1 MDNGTD
7 AARPPGSP
15 AHGDGDQRVRD
26 LRELRALL
34 VGREQ
39 LAISEL
45 EERIESL
52 DLTAGEVAEL
62 LPEAIALR
70 AGRDEQLARAL
81 GPTLERAF
89 GESVQ
94 RNPQQLAE
102 AIYPTLGPAIRKAI
116 AEAIGGLVAGLNR
129 AMQLSLSPQGLRWRF
144 EAWRAGIPFG
154 QLVLQRS
161 LVYRVEQVYL
171 IHGETGL
178 LLAHVA
184 APDLPA
190 PDADVISGMLTAIRD
205 FVGDAFRANAGGAL
219 RTFTVG
225 DVTMLVEPGPR
236 ALLAATVR
244 GQHPPA
250 LLTRLQSALELI
262 HLRFARPLS
271 EFNGNDAPFEAAKPL
286 LAECLETVLD
296 TEQRTR
302 ASAVPR
308 IAWGLVFAAVLLLAF
323 LGVRTQRTWSRA
335 RAVVAAEPGWVT
347 LDADRTW
354 RRWRFSGMRDPDA
367 RTPAIALAGAGFD
380 TSRVRASWTPYLSAD
395 SAVVVARA
403 RRVLG
408 APASVTVSLSGDT
421 VQLAGTAALAWWD
434 RAVGRSIPGAS
445 VVSLDALTIEL
456 GPEHR
461 GLTDAVTG
469 SRLLFDVGSSALSPG
484 AVQTLDSLARS
495 WRRAQDAAG
504 DLWHVGLTATGRTDT
519 TGSAEMNRRLSDDR
533 ARVVAQSLAARG
545 VARDAILARGIGT
558 SEPLEAAD
566 RAERARINRSVT
578 FGLELRRRPR

>member
-7 AARPPGSP
+7 AAPPNGSP

-26 LRELRALL
+26 LRELRTLL

-39 LAISEL
+39 HAISDL
-45 EERIESL
+45 EERIEAL
-52 DLTAGEVAEL
+52 DLTAAEVAEL

-94 RNPQQLAE
+94 RNPRQLAE

-205 FVGDAFRANAGGAL
+205 FVGDSFRSNAGGGL
-219 RTFTVG
+219 RMFTVG

-236 ALLAATVR
+236 AVVAATVR
-244 GQHPPA
+244 GQHPPT
-250 LLTRLQSALELI
+250 LLTRLQSTLELI

-271 EFNGNDAPFEAAKPL
+271 QFDGNDAPFESGFL
-286 LAECLETVLD
+286 
-296 TEQRTR
+296 
-302 ASAVPR
+302 AVPR
-308 IAWGLVFAAVLLLAF
+308 RDV
-323 LGVRTQRTWSRA
+323 
-335 RAVVAAEPGWVT
+335 
-347 LDADRTW
+347 DR
-354 RRWRFSGMRDPDA
+354 
-367 RTPAIALAGAGFD
+367 
-380 TSRVRASWTPYLSAD
+380 V
-395 SAVVVARA
+395 
-403 RRVLG
+403 
-408 APASVTVSLSGDT
+408 
-421 VQLAGTAALAWWD
+421 
-434 RAVGRSIPGAS
+434 
-445 VVSLDALTIEL
+445 
-456 GPEHR
+456 HR
-461 GLTDAVTG
+461 
-469 SRLLFDVGSSALSPG
+469 
-484 AVQTLDSLARS
+484 
-495 WRRAQDAAG
+495 
-504 DLWHVGLTATGRTDT
+504 TGR
-519 TGSAEMNRRLSDDR
+519 RRLSPR
-533 ARVVAQSLAARG
+533 A
-545 VARDAILARGIGT
+545 DT
-558 SEPLEAAD
+558 
-566 RAERARINRSVT
+566 RA
-578 FGLELRRRPR
+578 